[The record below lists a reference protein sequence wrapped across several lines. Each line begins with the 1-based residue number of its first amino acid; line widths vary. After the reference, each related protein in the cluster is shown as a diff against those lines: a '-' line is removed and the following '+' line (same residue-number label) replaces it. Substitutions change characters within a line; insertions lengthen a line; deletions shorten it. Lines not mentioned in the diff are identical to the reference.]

1 MHDRR
6 PLVTVIM
13 PVFNGE
19 QYIEEAIWS
28 VLKQPE
34 KDLVL
39 IVINDGSKDNT
50 QELIERIAVNDVR
63 LIIIQQDNSGVS
75 VARNKGI
82 AKSLEMGARYLA
94 FLDSDDVWCKDFFW
108 QPLKIQFLFLNII
121 LNSKSEKT
129 YRNIT
134 FYIIIN
140 IVFT

>member
-94 FLDSDDVWCKDFFW
+94 FLDSDDVWCKDFFCKKTK
-108 QPLKIQFLFLNII
+108 PELFTDI
-121 LNSKSEKT
+121 
-129 YRNIT
+129 RNC
-134 FYIIIN
+134 
-140 IVFT
+140 V